1 MNSNLTNTLS
11 ESSTVAQLAVEYPG
25 ALAIFTKYNIDY
37 CCGGNRS
44 IDEACLRLGLDP
56 EVIKSEIFSS
66 TTGPSQVNFRPVLWT
81 SSLLIDYIV
90 QNHHQYIREV
100 TPELYFLLDKVCDAH
115 GSDTPQLLQVRE
127 IFHQLAEELAE
138 HMLKE
143 EQVLF
148 PALVRIERRV
158 DGEHPL
164 QDAVQAPITAMEHE
178 HFAAGELLKAL
189 RSLTND
195 FTAPEYACPTFKI
208 TYKTLQEFEA
218 DLMQHI
224 HLENNIL
231 FTRAK

>member
-1 MNSNLTNTLS
+1 MNSLPTNTLS
-11 ESSTVAQLAVEYPG
+11 ESSTVAQLAVDYPG
-25 ALAIFTKYNIDY
+25 ALAVFTKYNIDY
-37 CCGGNRS
+37 CCGGHRS

-56 EVIKSEIFSS
+56 EVIKNEIFSS
-66 TTGPSQVNFRPVLWT
+66 NAGPSQVNFRPELWT
-81 SSLLIDYIV
+81 SGLLIDYIL

-100 TPELYFLLDKVCDAH
+100 TPELDFLLDKVCDAH

-127 IFHQLAEELAE
+127 VFHQLADELSD
-138 HMLKE
+138 HMVKE

-148 PALVRIERRV
+148 PALKRIERRV

-164 QDAVQAPITAMEHE
+164 QDVVQGPITAMEHE

-189 RSLTND
+189 RSLTNNY
-195 FTAPEYACPTFKI
+195 TAPEYACPTFRI
-208 TYKTLQEFEA
+208 TYKTLEEFET

-231 FTRAK
+231 FARAK